1 MKMRKSDTTSGIY
14 LHLDSHDIKW
24 GVSGYVC
31 KDVKN
36 IKYHLVVLNSAFCGF
51 ETKNLF
57 ILGMKKFLFFSFNKD
72 V

>member
-1 MKMRKSDTTSGIY
+1 MKMRKSNITAGIY
-14 LHLDSHDIKW
+14 LHIGSHDVEW
-24 GVSGYVC
+24 GVNGYVC

-36 IKYHLVVLNSAFCGF
+36 IKYRLVVFNDYCGY

-57 ILGMKKFLFFSFNKD
+57 ILGMKRFLFFSFNKD